1 MNVQIQSVKFDADK
15 KLIDFVEAKMAKLD
29 RFIER
34 ATSAEVVM
42 RLDKDPEHGN
52 KVVTIKIVVPTETLV
67 AEYRSKSF
75 EESVDGAID
84 AIKRQVDKVKEKFA
98 K

>member
-15 KLIDFVEAKMAKLD
+15 RLIDFVEAKMSKLD

-34 ATSAEVVM
+34 ATAADVILRV
-42 RLDKDPEHGN
+42 DKDHERGN
-52 KVVTIKIVVPTETLV
+52 KLAIIRIEVPGDDLV
-67 AEYRSKSF
+67 AEFRSKSF
-75 EESVDGAID
+75 EESVDGAIE
-84 AIKRQVDKVKEKFA
+84 AIKKQVEKHKERFA

>member
-34 ATSAEVVM
+34 ATSAEVTM

-52 KVVTIKIVVPTETLV
+52 KVVTIKIAVPTETLI
-67 AEYRSKSF
+67 AEHQSKRF

-84 AIKRQVDKVKEKFA
+84 AIKRQVEKMKDKFTK
-98 K
+98 